1 MPSNASE
8 KRKRED
14 PKPKPE
20 PKLVPI
26 NDDPFCGSFDA
37 SWHGENEEPG
47 EPPGMREEFEKV
59 SHPRVDVL
67 GDISAVLDITFEDEV
82 DGATVRKPIGNLL
95 NECVDKQ
102 AKVHSMG
109 WQTPRVHTW
118 KTGPDGKKE
127 LGEMR
132 RFKIK
137 DGKRVVIKD
146 CKYIAVV
153 SSYGDDNSRLYQRN
167 DGEWHVC
174 DILTAVLDLER
185 RVRPQSKWF
194 GGIDTH
200 HVYLDYVECKHG
212 VVSYGFGS

>member
-1 MPSNASE
+1 MPPNASE

-14 PKPKPE
+14 PNPE
-20 PKLVPI
+20 LELVPI
-26 NDDPFCGSFDA
+26 NDDPFCGTFDA
-37 SWHGENEEPG
+37 SWHVEEEEPG
-47 EPPGMREEFEKV
+47 EPPRMREEWEKV

-67 GDISAVLDITFEDEV
+67 GDISVVLDITFEDEV
-82 DGATVRKPIGNLL
+82 SARKPIGNLL
-95 NECVDKQ
+95 NERVDKQ
-102 AKVHSMG
+102 AKIHSMG

-167 DGEWHVC
+167 DGVWHVC

-185 RVRPQSKWF
+185 RVRPQSEWV
-194 GGIDTH
+194 GGIDSH
-200 HVYLDYVECKHG
+200 HVFMDYVECKNG